1 MNTVGGFTCY
11 LISKLFLSD
20 VVHGKLKDKF
30 EALSA
35 TVSEHSNN
43 LFFYLTFLRVFPGSP
58 NWMMNISFAHI
69 SAIHWYQVFFSIFI
83 GLMPWNFFTCQGAEI
98 LSQIKSKSD
107 VIKPE
112 TYLQLSTIAIAFL
125 IPPLVKKFVMKDP
138 PVKDPKIK
146 K

>member
-20 VVHGKLKDKF
+20 IVHNKLRDKF
-30 EALSA
+30 EALSER
-35 TVSEHSNN
+35 VKEHSNN

-83 GLMPWNFFTCQGAEI
+83 GLMPWNFFTCEGGEI

-112 TYLQLSTIAIAFL
+112 TYLQLATIAIAFL
-125 IPPLVKKFVMKDP
+125 IPPLAKRFFLKEQDVKVKK
-138 PVKDPKIK
+138 
-146 K
+146 